1 MHRPILFN
9 KTITMKK
16 EELFEGA
23 IVLARRYK
31 DRKRT
36 RCKIIEVRSTTYPL
50 MNLSVVHQLDIGIN
64 YLVPTDDIRPAKITR
79 KSLKECGFEDPIFK
93 NCKGKCYLY
102 TGTKVHLLL
111 KDSAC
116 GNKIGNVLQVPWEH
130 KQVRYMHEVQRW
142 IKDWAKNNGTL

>member
-1 MHRPILFN
+1 MHRPVLFN
-9 KTITMKK
+9 KTFTMKR
-16 EELFEGA
+16 EDLFEGA
-23 IVLARRYK
+23 IVLAK
-31 DRKRT
+31 ELDCKKRT
-36 RCKIIEVRSTTYPL
+36 RHEVVEIYETSVKLRSRMKYNSFFYARIEHL
-50 MNLSVVHQLDIGIN
+50 K
-64 YLVPTDDIRPAKITR
+64 PAKITR

-130 KQVRYMHEVQRW
+130 KQVRYMHEVQREVAKLR
-142 IKDWAKNNGTL
+142 IKDYLK